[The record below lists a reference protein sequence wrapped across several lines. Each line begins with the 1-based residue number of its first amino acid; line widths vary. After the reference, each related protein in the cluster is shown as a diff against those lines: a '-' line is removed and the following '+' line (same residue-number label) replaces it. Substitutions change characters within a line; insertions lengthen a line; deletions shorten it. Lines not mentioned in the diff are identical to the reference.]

1 MGVQLLYKL
10 DIVVLFYLKVIFKE
24 YFLMNLKFKSL
35 VWGMFRIIASIGS
48 GYTLPI
54 NLKLSNLNFKFIYW
68 ESCPNP
74 FEKNFF
80 LVMFTN

>member
-35 VWGMFRIIASIGS
+35 VWGMFRIIASIVS

-54 NLKLSNLNFKFIYW
+54 NLKLSK
-68 ESCPNP
+68 S
-74 FEKNFF
+74 
-80 LVMFTN
+80 

>member
-54 NLKLSNLNFKFIYW
+54 NLNLSK
-68 ESCPNP
+68 S
-74 FEKNFF
+74 
-80 LVMFTN
+80 

>member
-35 VWGMFRIIASIGS
+35 VWGMFRIIASIGNV
-48 GYTLPI
+48 YTFPL
-54 NLKLSNLNFKFIYW
+54 NLKLS
-68 ESCPNP
+68 
-74 FEKNFF
+74 
-80 LVMFTN
+80 FT

>member
-35 VWGMFRIIASIGS
+35 VWGMFRKIASIGS
-48 GYTLPI
+48 EYTLPI
-54 NLKLSNLNFKFIYW
+54 NLKLSK
-68 ESCPNP
+68 S
-74 FEKNFF
+74 
-80 LVMFTN
+80 